1 MRLRQSG
8 GFRQYQIDDAEIFDI
23 MAAPPSWSYFAAS
36 VLLGILFGIPT
47 ILVLLNPARRD
58 SWSIAAAACGV
69 LVLGLSLRAAWR
81 AVSGRGLQRLRLTT
95 AGVTVGHPGT
105 TISWSQVSQFEVL
118 GGSLPPPPA
127 KLRPPHGS
135 THNIG
140 AAIAAQQQ
148 ASNWCLALQQ
158 TQGGRPIFLATG
170 LDAATAHPL
179 CAAVTATAR
188 RFTPS
193 ATLASSRDAGC

>member
-8 GFRQYQIDDAEIFDI
+8 GFRQYQMDDAEIFDV

-95 AGVTVGHPGT
+95 TGITFGEPGT
-105 TISWSQVSQFEVL
+105 TIAWSEIAQFEVL
-118 GGSLPPPPA
+118 GGSLPPLPA
-127 KLRPPHGS
+127 KLLPPHGS

-140 AAIAAQQQ
+140 AAIAAQQH
-148 ASNWCLALQQ
+148 ARYWCLALQR
-158 TQGGRPIFLATG
+158 TPGGRPIL
-170 LDAATAHPL
+170 L
-179 CAAVTATAR
+179 VTC
-188 RFTPS
+188 
-193 ATLASSRDAGC
+193 LEASSSLPLRL